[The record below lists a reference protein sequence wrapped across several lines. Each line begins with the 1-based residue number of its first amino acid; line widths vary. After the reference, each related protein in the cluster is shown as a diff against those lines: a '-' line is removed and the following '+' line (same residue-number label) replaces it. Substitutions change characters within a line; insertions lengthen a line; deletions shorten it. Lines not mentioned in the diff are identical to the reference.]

1 MTRIACLLFLFL
13 FFAMCSHAFAD
24 ERIIVENIMGR
35 DICEFYISAHAEND
49 WGDDLFESLDRC
61 IHHGEF
67 ADVTWNESWRNT
79 AYDLRVVF
87 RDGSDWVLENQ
98 HPNTGS
104 GGTRFRFGQQD

>member
-1 MTRIACLLFLFL
+1 MSRKVCVLLLFLF
-13 FFAMCSHAFAD
+13 FGGGYNVYAD

-61 IHHGEF
+61 IHHGEY
-67 ADVTWNESWRNT
+67 ADVTWSDSWRNT
-79 AYDLRVVF
+79 SYDLRLVF

-98 HPNTGS
+98 YPQTGP
-104 GGTRFRFGQQD
+104 GGTRFTFDAR